1 MSLSPS
7 AIPLLVTAVF
17 NLAIAIYI
25 YRSNP
30 RERPH
35 IALAAIGALG
45 ALWATGVA
53 LGHYTVPVSVIFV
66 RFTLAVASLAP
77 LSVLILAEV
86 FPPAR
91 EIRHSRPLMLFAV
104 PATIFP
110 MLAMFSPF
118 LVVSVE
124 SGTKGI
130 SIQYGPLHT
139 AYGIYMLSCFASSIW
154 VLGRKY
160 RSVTGPLRIQTG
172 YLLLALSIPIAF
184 GTLTNLLIPLL
195 LGTSTL
201 SKFGPLFSLGMI
213 ALIGHAIIRHRL
225 MDIRVK
231 VRRGVV
237 YLAAVLVAGL
247 ALLALLVVSNA
258 LFHDEHQAPNREILL
273 ALLVAVLFAPLKGQI
288 QRAFDRYLYREPY
301 DYQRTIRETSRVLS
315 TTIDLPALL
324 GHFAR
329 TVGATLRPEGL
340 AIYLLDEEDG
350 RFERAHL
357 LGHGAFPDHA
367 SPALPLLAQLEGE
380 RRLLFRDE
388 VGQQPA
394 GPDPE
399 AMLADFARLGSEVL
413 VPLIE
418 GDRVIGFL
426 AVGAKRS
433 GDPFF
438 SDDADLLATLANQ
451 SAVAVRNAQVHHQ
464 VLLVNEHIQ
473 RILATIESGVVAVG
487 ARGRITLFNRA
498 AETLV
503 GVSASALRGQPVGHL
518 PVSLARLLEATA
530 ADGESRSLVE
540 FALPNSAGQPIP
552 LMCSTS
558 PLIGSQGARLGA
570 VAIFSDL
577 SRLKEL
583 EQEKRRAERLASL
596 EAIASGMVHE
606 IRNPLVSLKAFT
618 QLLPTRFD
626 DPEFRGSLVR
636 VADREISRIDE
647 LLGRFR
653 TLSSAQAQPM
663 ALVDVMDPLRATLEL
678 LHPEMEARKVRLRR
692 VGGDGP
698 LHQITGN
705 ASQME
710 QLFHNLILNAVE
722 VMNEG
727 GELTVRVADLS
738 EAGGSSLLVE
748 VSDTGPGIPADL
760 VDKIFN
766 PFVTSKARGSGLGL
780 AICSSI
786 ADAHRATLRARNHVG
801 HPGCTF
807 TVEFPVPG
815 ERPATIR
822 K

>member
-1 MSLSPS
+1 
-7 AIPLLVTAVF
+7 
-17 NLAIAIYI
+17 
-25 YRSNP
+25 
-30 RERPH
+30 
-35 IALAAIGALG
+35 
-45 ALWATGVA
+45 
-53 LGHYTVPVSVIFV
+53 
-66 RFTLAVASLAP
+66 
-77 LSVLILAEV
+77 
-86 FPPAR
+86 
-91 EIRHSRPLMLFAV
+91 
-104 PATIFP
+104 
-110 MLAMFSPF
+110 
-118 LVVSVE
+118 
-124 SGTKGI
+124 
-130 SIQYGPLHT
+130 
-139 AYGIYMLSCFASSIW
+139 
-154 VLGRKY
+154 
-160 RSVTGPLRIQTG
+160 
-172 YLLLALSIPIAF
+172 
-184 GTLTNLLIPLL
+184 
-195 LGTSTL
+195 
-201 SKFGPLFSLGMI
+201 MI
-213 ALIGHAIIRHRL
+213 AMIGHAIIRHRL

-231 VRRGVV
+231 VRRGAV

-247 ALLALLVVSNA
+247 ALLTLLVASNA
-258 LFHDEHQAPNREILL
+258 LFHDEHQVPIREILL

-301 DYQRTIRETSRVLS
+301 DYQRTIRETSRALS

-357 LGHGAFPDHA
+357 LGHGEFPDRA
-367 SPALPLLAQLEGE
+367 SPALPLLAQLDGE

-388 VGQQPA
+388 VGQQPD
-394 GPDPE
+394 GPDPVV
-399 AMLADFARLGSEVL
+399 MLADFARLGSEVL

-418 GDRVIGFL
+418 GDRLIGFL

-503 GVSASALRGQPVGHL
+503 GAAASALRGQPVGHL
-518 PVSLARLLEATA
+518 PVPLTRLLESTA
-530 ADGESRSLVE
+530 HDGESRSQIE
-540 FALPNSAGQPIP
+540 FALPNAAGQLIP
-552 LMCSTS
+552 LICSTS
-558 PLIGSQGARLGA
+558 PLVGSQGARVGA
-570 VAIFSDL
+570 VATFSDL

-663 ALVDVMDPLRATLEL
+663 TLVDVMDPIRSTLEL
-678 LHPEMEARKVRLRR
+678 LHPEMEAQKVRLRR
-692 VGGDGP
+692 VGGDGS

-710 QLFHNLILNAVE
+710 QLFYNLFLNAVE
-722 VMNEG
+722 AMNEG

-738 EAGGSSLLVE
+738 EAGGGSLLVE
-748 VSDTGPGIPADL
+748 VSDSGPGIPADL

-801 HPGCTF
+801 RPGCTF
-807 TVEFPVPG
+807 TVEFPVPR
-815 ERPATIR
+815 ERPATVR
-822 K
+822 T